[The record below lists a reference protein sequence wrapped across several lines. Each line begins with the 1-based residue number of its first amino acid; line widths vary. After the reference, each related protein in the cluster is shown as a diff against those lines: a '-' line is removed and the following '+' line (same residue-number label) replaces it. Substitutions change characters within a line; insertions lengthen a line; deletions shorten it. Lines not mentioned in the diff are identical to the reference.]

1 MPLISSGTSSTFMRA
16 ANMVLI
22 AFLLLLTAT
31 SAINAMPDSF
41 YQAMSKMRPENTLCV
56 KNYDARSE

>member
-1 MPLISSGTSSTFMRA
+1 MRA